1 MTNMKLPTLH
11 GTPFAP
17 RALIPVAVGRTLVNL
32 YTVINPGMHVE
43 ERTHAFLINK
53 TALASTP
60 VDLQVQLEALGQQ
73 LNLAAMFDG
82 V

>member
-1 MTNMKLPTLH
+1 MTDTKLPASH

-32 YTVINPGMHVE
+32 YTVINPRMHVE
-43 ERTHAFLINK
+43 EHTHAFLINK
-53 TALASTP
+53 TALASTL
-60 VDLQVQLEALGQQ
+60 VNLRVQLNMLGQQ
-73 LNLAAMFDG
+73 INLAATVDG